1 MSNPLS
7 SRYDSD
13 RDSPGFMLWRVTNRW
28 QAVIRAALRPFGLTH
43 VQFVLL
49 AALTWAMGELTQIEL
64 AHRTRSDP
72 MMTSQVLR
80 ALERKG
86 LIERREH
93 PTDGRARLLHVTPA
107 GAELARR
114 ANTAVE
120 AADQAF
126 FGASPAATLAR
137 RAPGPAR
144 RTELDELT
152 ETRARRTERPA
163 EG

>member
-64 AHRTRSDP
+64 AHRTRTDP

-114 ANTAVE
+114 ETPRWRQPTRPSSARSPGSHVRS
-120 AADQAF
+120 
-126 FGASPAATLAR
+126 ASTWPCSTNGTP
-137 RAPGPAR
+137 RA
-144 RTELDELT
+144 
-152 ETRARRTERPA
+152 ER
-163 EG
+163 